1 MLRTARPLSIGVLC
15 VTAACSGGSP
25 SPEPAANTPAQEGG
39 GVTLAAPAA
48 RRDST
53 LRVLVYHDM
62 EGLSGQDDYRTFNY
76 SHPEYYAKGQEYLAG
91 DINAVVDGL
100 FAGGATR
107 VEVIDAHGSGNP
119 SPDLVPAKLDP
130 RATQLTRDS
139 AFRQYVDVVAPD
151 TYDAIVAVGMHAKT
165 GSRGFASHTY
175 TLGIDLWMN
184 GRSITETELVAYSW
198 GRAGVPVIF
207 VSGDDRLADD
217 LKTMPWIQYVV
228 TKKATSANTVELRN
242 VDSVRAE
249 MKAKAAEAVRQLAN
263 AKVTRVS
270 EPVRAEIRV
279 VPPARLSMLRG
290 VPGVALSPEGNAV
303 SFEAKDFGAAYDGLV
318 SLIGVATLAY
328 PAVQNEVI
336 RDHRDS
342 TSIRRL
348 QRERLMMRWFDV
360 ESGRWNPPAPP
371 APTPGRKYYGAQ

>member
-1 MLRTARPLSIGVLC
+1 MTHAARSLSIVAAC
-15 VTAACSGGSP
+15 AAAAACSGGAP
-25 SPEPAANTPAQEGG
+25 SPAPAADTTSTA
-39 GVTLAAPAA
+39 GVSLGAPAA
-48 RRDST
+48 RRDSA

-76 SHPEYYAKGQEYLAG
+76 SHPEHYAKGQEYLAG

-100 FAGGATR
+100 FAGGATT
-107 VEVIDAHGSGNP
+107 VEIVDAHGSGNP

-139 AFRQYVDVVAPD
+139 SFRQYVDIVAPD
-151 TYDAIVAVGMHAKT
+151 TYDAVVAVGMHAKT

-249 MKAKAAEAVRQLAN
+249 MKTKAAEAVRQLAN

-290 VPGVALSPEGNAV
+290 VPGVALGPEGTAV
-303 SFEAKDFGAAYDGLV
+303 SFEAKDFAAAYDGLV

-342 TSIRRL
+342 TMIRRL

-371 APTPGRKYYGAQ
+371 ARTPGRKYYGAQ